1 MCKQFILVS
10 KLNKVD
16 FKAADKELNKY
27 IKGLK
32 AISYKRINTG
42 AIQKATYGNEE
53 RTKVFDVN
61 ILYYKDSGLYD
72 LSIYQLMECREIKV
86 TLVNKD
92 SFYTKVNGSDDDI
105 LNHYNDSNFLNDD
118 KETQVKEIEI
128 IKKGSFPGEKENR
141 VIYNFMYDP
150 KAECFLY

>member
-1 MCKQFILVS
+1 
-10 KLNKVD
+10 
-16 FKAADKELNKY
+16 
-27 IKGLK
+27 
-32 AISYKRINTG
+32 
-42 AIQKATYGNEE
+42 
-53 RTKVFDVN
+53 
-61 ILYYKDSGLYD
+61 
-72 LSIYQLMECREIKV
+72 MECREIKV

-92 SFYTKVNGSDDDI
+92 TFYTKVNGSDNEI
-105 LNHYNDSNFLNDD
+105 LNYYNDSNFLNDD